1 MDKDLWGTVKK
12 HFIPVIILIFLGNN
26 GFAKSRENIP
36 SGLFLSGNFGF
47 GIYENLAKAKNHP
60 FVDSVFLDKRNGCLC
75 AGFKLEY
82 GYSIV
87 DIRFVYDKKWYDV
100 SKNPVPSDT
109 SLDTSYA
116 FGATYIPLTIGVHTL
131 PSSLPF
137 QVVPE
142 IGFCWNNEYIS
153 KKHRGAKEAYREE
166 IRETGTMCGISCIYD
181 RYLVGGML
189 FFKGGYFFSNLPTF
203 KMNTYYLQCRLT
215 GANSKNKTLFF
226 GEGETGFSMK
236 TDGRKSFYI
245 SFGFGL
251 NLLTLSELGT
261 I

>member
-36 SGLFLSGNFGF
+36 SRLFLSGNIGL
-47 GIYENLAKAKNHP
+47 GGYENLAKAKNHP
-60 FVDSVFLDKRNGCLC
+60 FVDSSFLIKSNGCYGL
-75 AGFKLEY
+75 GIKLEY
-82 GYSIV
+82 SYSLIEVGIIAGGQIWGYTKASV
-87 DIRFVYDKKWYDV
+87 L
-100 SKNPVPSDT
+100 SDT
-109 SLDTSYA
+109 STDTSYSA
-116 FGATYIPLTIGVHTL
+116 GGSSILIPVGIHTL
-131 PSSLPF
+131 PSKWPV
-137 QVVPE
+137 QVIPE
-142 IGFCWNNEYIS
+142 VGFCCYNNEYIN
-153 KKHRGAKEAYREE
+153 KGHGTHLTYNEE
-166 IRETGTMCGISCIYD
+166 IKKSGTMCGISCIYY

-203 KMNTYYLQCRLT
+203 KINTYYLQCRLT